1 MWVDPLSYRF
11 LRGAGLVPAHLG
23 RGPLILMYHSISD
36 SRDSSVNHW
45 SVSVKNFRSHVR
57 ILKSKGWTT
66 VCVKNLIQAYSL
78 PQRTVAI
85 TFDDGYADNFE
96 HAFRVLSEFGMR
108 ATWFV
113 VSNDIGTQASWKDND
128 NLKQRMLNLK
138 QLKEMINAGMEIGAH
153 TRTHARLT
161 ELSPAEIKEEVAG
174 SKKDLEDML
183 GVQIT
188 SFAYPYGL
196 FNDECVETVR
206 KAGFTIACTTRT
218 GWFGSEPDLLRV
230 RRVSVFYED
239 NLSVFARKI
248 AFADNDVSWPRMTR
262 YIFARLRDRLLVPQQ
277 KNSNV

>member
-1 MWVDPLSYRF
+1 
-11 LRGAGLVPAHLG
+11 
-23 RGPLILMYHSISD
+23 
-36 SRDSSVNHW
+36 
-45 SVSVKNFRSHVR
+45 
-57 ILKSKGWTT
+57 
-66 VCVKNLIQAYSL
+66 
-78 PQRTVAI
+78 
-85 TFDDGYADNFE
+85 
-96 HAFRVLSEFGMR
+96 
-108 ATWFV
+108 
-113 VSNDIGTQASWKDND
+113 
-128 NLKQRMLNLK
+128 MLNLK